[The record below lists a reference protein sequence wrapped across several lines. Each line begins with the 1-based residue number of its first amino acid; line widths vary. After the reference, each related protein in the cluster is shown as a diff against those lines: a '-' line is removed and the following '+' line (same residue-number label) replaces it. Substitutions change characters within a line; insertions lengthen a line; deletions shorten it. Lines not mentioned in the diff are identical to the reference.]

1 MRTDP
6 DLDPADVGFR
16 EPSTDQSFENALA
29 KARDGIRLTVDDAT
43 ELLAT
48 GTETE
53 GIDPVRK
60 EAVLELADRRRAERV
75 GEAVTFVANLNN
87 NVTTACNTGCL
98 FCNFKDSAHAFEAG
112 SDVDH
117 AGFTK
122 TPRESQAIVE
132 DALDMGV
139 YEVCSVSGL
148 HPAFALNDE
157 HHEILAAHDDSAK
170 TVNYVPPSQYTTD
183 PGTYHEQITAMSVGG
198 VHLHS
203 MTPEEAYHARRGTD
217 WSYERVYRELAD
229 AGLDSAPGTAA
240 EILVDEVRD
249 VICPGKIRTDGWV
262 EAIEGAVAAGL
273 DVTSTMM
280 YGHVETVAHRA
291 EHLGV
296 IRDLQDRTGGI
307 TEFVPLSF
315 VHEQTPLYRQG
326 VVDGGASR
334 AEDELVVAVARLF
347 LDNVEHI
354 QASWVK
360 SGDAHGL
367 KLLNC
372 GADDFMGTILSEE
385 ITKRAGGQ
393 YGEYRSFDDYVE
405 MVTAI
410 GRVPVERSTDY
421 RTRRRIDPADG
432 PHGPQLG
439 PRADG
444 TPMLQGETR
453 DAGGTPA
460 SADD

>member
-1 MRTDP
+1 
-6 DLDPADVGFR
+6 
-16 EPSTDQSFENALA
+16 
-29 KARDGIRLTVDDAT
+29 
-43 ELLAT
+43 
-48 GTETE
+48 
-53 GIDPVRK
+53 
-60 EAVLELADRRRAERV
+60 
-75 GEAVTFVANLNN
+75 
-87 NVTTACNTGCL
+87 
-98 FCNFKDSAHAFEAG
+98 
-112 SDVDH
+112 
-117 AGFTK
+117 
-122 TPRESQAIVE
+122 
-132 DALDMGV
+132 
-139 YEVCSVSGL
+139 
-148 HPAFALNDE
+148 
-157 HHEILAAHDDSAK
+157 
-170 TVNYVPPSQYTTD
+170 
-183 PGTYHEQITAMSVGG
+183 MSVGG

-217 WSYERVYRELAD
+217 WSYEQVYRELAD

-347 LDNVEHI
+347 LDTVEHI

-405 MVTAI
+405 MITAI

-432 PHGPQLG
+432 PHGPVLG

-444 TPMLQGETR
+444 TPLLPDR
-453 DAGGTPA
+453 AGGAGGDPA